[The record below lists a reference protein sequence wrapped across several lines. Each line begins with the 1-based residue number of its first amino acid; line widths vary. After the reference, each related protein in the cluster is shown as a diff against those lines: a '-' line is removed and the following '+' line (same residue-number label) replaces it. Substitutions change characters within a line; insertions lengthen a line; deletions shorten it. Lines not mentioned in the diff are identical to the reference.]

1 MVSMITIAIMAIGPN
16 PVNETGIIKVTKS
29 D

>member
-1 MVSMITIAIMAIGPN
+1 MITIAIMAIGPN

>member
-1 MVSMITIAIMAIGPN
+1 MITIAIMAIGPN

-29 D
+29 A